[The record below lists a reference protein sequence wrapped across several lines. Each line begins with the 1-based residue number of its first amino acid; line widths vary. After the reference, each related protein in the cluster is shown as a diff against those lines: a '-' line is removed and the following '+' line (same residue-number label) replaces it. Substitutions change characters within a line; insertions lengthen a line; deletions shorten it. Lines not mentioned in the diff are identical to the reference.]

1 MNHYSAH
8 HDEALFPNSHSFIP
22 ERWLNNPKAPIL
34 NTPSSSVEGSGG
46 GKLLSRYLVAFTKGP
61 RMCVGMHLAYAQLYV
76 VLANVMR
83 RCELELFETEYKDV
97 GFLRDMFVP
106 LPAQGTKGL
115 RVLVKDVLRAT

>member
-1 MNHYSAH
+1 
-8 HDEALFPNSHSFIP
+8 
-22 ERWLNNPKAPIL
+22 
-34 NTPSSSVEGSGG
+34 
-46 GKLLSRYLVAFTKGP
+46 
-61 RMCVGMHLAYAQLYV
+61 MCVGMHLAYAQLYV